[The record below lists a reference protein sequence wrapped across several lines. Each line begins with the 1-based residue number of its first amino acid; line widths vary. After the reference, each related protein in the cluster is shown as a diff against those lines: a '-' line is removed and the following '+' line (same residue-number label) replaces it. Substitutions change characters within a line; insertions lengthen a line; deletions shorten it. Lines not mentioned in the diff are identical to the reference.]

1 MAKTINEAII
11 EVLKSEGGPLSA
23 KDIFAKIKE
32 RRLYHFKAQSP
43 ENIVRNQLRR
53 HSENVVKLA
62 AASKAKHF
70 VCLEDGR
77 YWLKENK

>member
-11 EVLKSEGGPLSA
+11 EVLKGEGLPLSA

-32 RRLYHFKAQSP
+32 KRLYHFKAQSP

-53 HSENVVKLA
+53 HSENITGLTA
-62 AASKAKHF
+62 TSKTKHF
-70 VCLEDGR
+70 ICTDDGR
-77 YWLKENK
+77 YSLKEK